1 MTTNAINSST
11 ATSTFPDAGSTA
23 PSNVVPLRST
33 TQSNSATEVG
43 AATQP
48 MSAREK
54 AFQSIANY
62 VDSAQK
68 RIAAYDEERKGYLE
82 ILKKPMPEPP
92 MKMSEVEWTEFMS
105 LKANA
110 MACWLNGSR
119 DHGVNN
125 REANATNQ
133 MDNALTTNAKYQSLE
148 GAKAMIALAN
158 ANGLQSNASNFE
170 DGAWQSAF
178 NSIRSY
184 SVAAQTE
191 HEGKVAAWK
200 QEQATAKAGLANVT
214 NLMGSTEKN
223 LGSTVVAFNDMV
235 QKVDADSMRRG
246 LASLQSVQA
255 GLGKLNQSQNSKTD
269 EKDFTDA
276 ITVTVNTNKK
286 SPATEAPKPKSNVN
300 VKVAVNIDKDFKASE
315 FTTARGQST
324 TVSSRL
330 GQG

>member
-214 NLMGSTEKN
+214 NLLGSTEKN
-223 LGSTVVAFNDMV
+223 LGSTVVAFNDMI
-235 QKVDADSMRRG
+235 QKVEVDNMRLG
-246 LASLQSVQA
+246 LASLQS
-255 GLGKLNQSQNSKTD
+255 GLGKIEQTQKSNSDGKSFAD
-269 EKDFTDA
+269 V

-286 SPATEAPKPKSNVN
+286 SDTSKPKPNVN
-300 VKVAVNIDKDFKASE
+300 VKVAVNIDKDFKASD
-315 FTTARGQST
+315 FTASRTQPLS
-324 TVSSRL
+324 VSSRY